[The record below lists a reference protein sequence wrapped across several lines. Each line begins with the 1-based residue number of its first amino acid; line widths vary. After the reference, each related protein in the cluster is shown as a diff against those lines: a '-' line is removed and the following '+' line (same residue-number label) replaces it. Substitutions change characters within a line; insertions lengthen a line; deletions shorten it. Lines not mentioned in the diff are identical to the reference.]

1 MTGKEL
7 EKLWELYPEVRE
19 LYEQYN
25 DILVEDDQAWKELTG
40 RAEELIRQSNTDLKT
55 TVILE
60 TVRQLEFLARRR
72 AWTDRERDGF

>member
-7 EKLWELYPEVRE
+7 TKLWKLYPEARE

-25 DILVEDDQAWKELTG
+25 DILLEDDAAWKEVTG
-40 RAEELIRQSNTDLKT
+40 TAENLIRRSNTELYT

-60 TVRQLEFLARRR
+60 TVRQLEILAKRR
-72 AWTDRERDGF
+72 AA

>member
-1 MTGKEL
+1 MTGQEL
-7 EKLWELYPEVRE
+7 VKFWELYPEVRE

-40 RAEELIRQSNTDLKT
+40 RAEELIRQSKTDLKT

-60 TVRQLEFLARRR
+60 TVRQLESLAKRRK
-72 AWTDRERDGF
+72 AS

>member
-1 MTGKEL
+1 MTGQEL
-7 EKLWELYPEVRE
+7 TKLWELYPEVRE

-25 DILVEDDQAWKELTG
+25 DILVEDDKAWKELMG

-60 TVRQLEFLARRR
+60 TVRQLESLAKRRK
-72 AWTDRERDGF
+72 AS

>member
-1 MTGKEL
+1 MTGQDLVKF
-7 EKLWELYPEVRE
+7 WELYPEVRE

-40 RAEELIRQSNTDLKT
+40 RAEELIRQSKTDLKT

-60 TVRQLEFLARRR
+60 TVRQLESLAKRRK
-72 AWTDRERDGF
+72 AS

>member
-1 MTGKEL
+1 MTGQEL
-7 EKLWELYPEVRE
+7 TKLWELYPEVRE

-40 RAEELIRQSNTDLKT
+40 RAEELIRQSKTDLKT

-60 TVRQLEFLARRR
+60 TVRQLESLAKRRK
-72 AWTDRERDGF
+72 AS

>member
-7 EKLWELYPEVRE
+7 LKLWELYPEARS

-25 DILVEDDQAWKELTG
+25 DILLEDDAAWKVLTG
-40 RAEELIRQSNTDLKT
+40 TAEEFIRKSGIELYA

-60 TVRQLEFLARRR
+60 TVRQLEILAKRR
-72 AWTDRERDGF
+72 TS

>member
-60 TVRQLEFLARRR
+60 TVRQLEFLARMRSS
-72 AWTDRERDGF
+72 

>member
-7 EKLWELYPEVRE
+7 TKLWELYPEARE

-25 DILVEDDQAWKELTG
+25 DILLEDDAAWKEVTG
-40 RAEELIRQSNTDLKT
+40 TAENLIRKSSTELYT

-60 TVRQLEFLARRR
+60 TVRQLEILAKRR
-72 AWTDRERDGF
+72 AA

>member
-25 DILVEDDQAWKELTG
+25 DILVEDDQAWTELTG

-72 AWTDRERDGF
+72 AS

>member
-1 MTGKEL
+1 MTGQEL
-7 EKLWELYPEVRE
+7 VKFWELYPEVRE

-40 RAEELIRQSNTDLKT
+40 RAEELIRQSKTDLKT

-60 TVRQLEFLARRR
+60 TVRQLEYLAKRRK
-72 AWTDRERDGF
+72 AS

>member
-7 EKLWELYPEVRE
+7 LKLWELYPEARG

-25 DILVEDDQAWKELTG
+25 DILLEDDSAWKELTG
-40 RAEELIRQSNTDLKT
+40 TVKDLIRKSGTELYA

-60 TVRQLEFLARRR
+60 TVRQLEILAKRR
-72 AWTDRERDGF
+72 AA

>member
-7 EKLWELYPEVRE
+7 EKFWELYPEVRE

-72 AWTDRERDGF
+72 AS

>member
-7 EKLWELYPEVRE
+7 LKLWELYPEARE

-25 DILVEDDQAWKELTG
+25 DILLEDDSAWKELTDTAKDLIQKSG
-40 RAEELIRQSNTDLKT
+40 TELCT

-60 TVRQLEFLARRR
+60 TVRQLEILAKRRI
-72 AWTDRERDGF
+72 A

>member
-25 DILVEDDQAWKELTG
+25 DILVEDDQAWKEL
-40 RAEELIRQSNTDLKT
+40 IRQSNTDLKT

-72 AWTDRERDGF
+72 AS

>member
-7 EKLWELYPEVRE
+7 LKLWELYPEARE

-25 DILVEDDQAWKELTG
+25 DILLEDDSAWKELTST
-40 RAEELIRQSNTDLKT
+40 AEELIRKSSTELYT

-60 TVRQLEFLARRR
+60 TVRQLEYLAKRRK
-72 AWTDRERDGF
+72 AG

>member
-40 RAEELIRQSNTDLKT
+40 RAEELIRQSTTDLKT

-72 AWTDRERDGF
+72 AS

>member
-1 MTGKEL
+1 MTGQEL
-7 EKLWELYPEVRE
+7 TKLWELYPEVRE

-40 RAEELIRQSNTDLKT
+40 RAEELIRQSKTDLKT

-60 TVRQLEFLARRR
+60 KVRQLESLAKRRK
-72 AWTDRERDGF
+72 AS

>member
-7 EKLWELYPEVRE
+7 LKLWELYPEARG

-25 DILVEDDQAWKELTG
+25 DILLEDDAAWKELAGT
-40 RAEELIRQSNTDLKT
+40 AENLIRKSGTELCT

-60 TVRQLEFLARRR
+60 TVRHLEILAKRRM
-72 AWTDRERDGF
+72 T

>member
-72 AWTDRERDGF
+72 AS

>member
-7 EKLWELYPEVRE
+7 LKLWELYPEARE

-25 DILVEDDQAWKELTG
+25 DILSEDSAAWKELTST
-40 RAEELIRQSNTDLKT
+40 AEDLIRKSSTELYT

-60 TVRQLEFLARRR
+60 TVRQLEILARRR
-72 AWTDRERDGF
+72 KAG